1 MPKWRWKEL
10 CRILSAPSVQL
21 KGYSTGQWHRAARS
35 GQGGALCDRP
45 HDPWRPPK
53 IFTSKLLTKPSLGI
67 LVHGRIASAGG
78 FNPATPGFEEKDSA
92 KDCS

>member
-35 GQGGALCDRP
+35 GQGGPLCDRP
-45 HDPWRPPK
+45 HDPWRPLPPK
-53 IFTSKLLTKPSLGI
+53 NFHIQALNQTKSWDSCPWADSL
-67 LVHGRIASAGG
+67 SGG
-78 FNPATPGFEEKDSA
+78 VQSCDARL
-92 KDCS
+92 